1 VALTRAEHDATTDR
15 EAHDRKILQKNK
27 IIGELES
34 QLELTRVKLS
44 RTQEQYNKF
53 RHDASSDTKTLS
65 ESRKRLKETIDRLNE
80 ELSVLRDSNSELVAE
95 NDALKLLDEKTRVS
109 TAAEIEKT
117 KQNAEGER
125 RKSQKKLIPRW
136 RRRSF

>member
-1 VALTRAEHDATTDR
+1 MALTRAEHDATTDR

-34 QLELTRVKLS
+34 NS
-44 RTQEQYNKF
+44 F
-53 RHDASSDTKTLS
+53 DASSDTKTHS

-80 ELSVLRDSNSELVAE
+80 ELSALRDSNSELVAE

-125 RKSQKKLIPRW
+125 RKSLAEITP
-136 RRRSF
+136 